1 MINEFHKAVYSDKC
15 AFSAE
20 KCAIIAAMKYFFT
33 HRDHIPQGMGY
44 GQFSPAHLIWIALT
58 TVFIV
63 AVAFFYSGAAL
74 ADKLT
79 ILRSIAVALM
89 ISEVIK
95 LVLMAATGVKVSEY
109 LPLEI
114 CSFGAYFIVLD
125 SISASNPFYGVMLLT
140 LFMPGAIMAIVF
152 PTTQSLPAVN
162 FYTIHQ
168 FLYHGLIV
176 AYVAARFVC
185 GEIPLAYPALWG
197 AIARILVLIGIMY
210 VVDTVFDKN
219 FMFLRDAYENPML
232 EIIRKYCGDG
242 PRYTIGLI
250 LFSIFVINV
259 FFCIFKLITIL
270 FHI

>member
-1 MINEFHKAVYSDKC
+1 
-15 AFSAE
+15 
-20 KCAIIAAMKYFFT
+20 MKYFWT
-33 HRDHIPQGMGY
+33 HRYHIPEGMGY
-44 GQFSPAHLIWIALT
+44 GQFTPAHLIWIALT
-58 TVFIV
+58 TVFIA
-63 AVAFFYSGAAL
+63 AVAFLYAGAGPSE
-74 ADKLT
+74 KLT
-79 ILRSIAVALM
+79 ILRSIAAALM

-95 LVLMAATGVKVSEY
+95 MVLMAKTGVKISEY

-125 SISASNPFYGVMLLT
+125 SISASNPFFGVMLLT

-152 PTTQSLPAVN
+152 PTTQALPAIN

-185 GEIPLAYPALWG
+185 GEIPLVYSTLWG
-197 AIARILVLIGIMY
+197 SIARILVLIGIMY
-210 VVDTVFDKN
+210 VVDTVFDRN

-259 FFCIFKLITIL
+259 FFCIFKIIMIL